1 MADEGEK
8 ISFDKAMEIEQA
20 GVYEVYLTVEVK
32 EYYVTETGE
41 NATRMVEKKLRLLV
55 TAW

>member
-32 EYYVTETGE
+32 DTMSLKPVKTLPE
-41 NATRMVEKKLRLLV
+41 
-55 TAW
+55 W